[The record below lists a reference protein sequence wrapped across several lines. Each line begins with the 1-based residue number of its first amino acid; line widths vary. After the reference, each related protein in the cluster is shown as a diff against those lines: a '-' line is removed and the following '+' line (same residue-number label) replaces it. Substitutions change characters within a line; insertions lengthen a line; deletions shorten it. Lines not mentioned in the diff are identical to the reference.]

1 MSVLL
6 IQQDALVTQ
15 QAEFIEFENLVSRD
29 VTLVSR
35 ETRGAGNLLLSG
47 TVLQDSSLKSPMAI
61 AQ

>member
-15 QAEFIEFENLVSRD
+15 QAEIMEFENLVSRD

-47 TVLQDSSLKSPMAI
+47 TVLPGSSLKSPI